1 MRKCKDSLHSI
12 SAWFSGS
19 KAEHGEEFASLIR
32 RIVDDYHH
40 WCRNYFP
47 EDGFI
52 VDSSMRRMQEE
63 FNDRFEDR
71 LMELLARLKAD
82 FPFHSPRYAAHMVSA
97 QTMPSIAGYFATML
111 YNPNNVTS
119 EAAPVTV
126 RLELEAAQ
134 MIAKMLGYDENSWAH
149 LTSCGTIA
157 NLEGLWVAR
166 SVKYLPFVLRDVV
179 KELGIESPL
188 SEMSQT
194 KLLGMSPQR
203 ALGFLEEC
211 WSAFLAKFGNEPD
224 EFARFLESYRNSPYN
239 VAEYG
244 LVSVCNMLQSEPV
257 LLMPETHHYSFS
269 KIADILGLGRHS
281 LIRVKVDRHFRMKVK
296 DLEEKI
302 HEIEKEGKHVLAVV
316 PVVGTTEEGAID
328 PVDAIT
334 SLREERES
342 GGASSFWIHADSAY
356 GGYLRTVTVPKRIGL
371 GEPTAEVLLGG
382 EVRKIDLH
390 LPEKSVCDALEDLG
404 KCDSNSVDP
413 HKLGY
418 CPYPAGA
425 ICFKSKLVK
434 WVVRQYAPY
443 IEKLPISVAPEFTD
457 GIGSYILEGSK
468 PGAAAASV
476 WLSHTLIPLD
486 NEGHGLLI
494 RETVRNASEFA
505 ALLERRNEFAENS
518 TCEGLLLCPPDSNV
532 VCFLFRPVNRVSS
545 LAEINE
551 LNSRIFQKFSISPDA
566 RSSVYTQKFF
576 ISRTLITTERYSEET
591 LADFLKRL
599 GVSIEEYRKEG
610 VFLLRVVLM
619 NPWYTLAKE
628 KGRYF
633 LSEFVEELYREANSI
648 WESMTREKIEAKTLY
663 H

>member
-1 MRKCKDSLHSI
+1 
-12 SAWFSGS
+12 
-19 KAEHGEEFASLIR
+19 
-32 RIVDDYHH
+32 
-40 WCRNYFP
+40 
-47 EDGFI
+47 
-52 VDSSMRRMQEE
+52 MRRMQEA

-179 KELGIESPL
+179 RDFGIESPL
-188 SEMSQT
+188 TEMSQS
-194 KLLGMSPQR
+194 KLLGMPPQS
-203 ALGFLEEC
+203 ALSFLEVC
-211 WSAFLAKFGNEPD
+211 WNAFLSKFGQDPD
-224 EFARFLESYRNSPYN
+224 AFGRFLDSYRNSPYN
-239 VAEYG
+239 VVEHG
-244 LVSVCNMLQSEPV
+244 LASVCSALRSEPV

-269 KIADILGLGRHS
+269 KIADILGLGRRS
-281 LIRVKVDRHFRMKVK
+281 LIRIKVDGHFRMKVE
-296 DLEEKI
+296 DLAHRIQEVEE
-302 HEIEKEGKHVLAVV
+302 EGKHVLAVV

-342 GGASSFWIHADSAY
+342 GGGSSFWIHADSAY
-356 GGYLRTVTVPKRIGL
+356 GGYLRTVTVPKRLGL
-371 GEPTAEVLLGG
+371 GEPFTGVFLGG
-382 EVRKIDLH
+382 EVRKIELH

-404 KCDSNSVDP
+404 KCDSNTVDP

-425 ICFKSKLVK
+425 ICFKSRLVK
-434 WVVRQYAPY
+434 WVVQQYAPY
-443 IEKLPISVAPEFTD
+443 IEKLPVGVVSELTT

-486 NEGHGLLI
+486 NEGHGKLI

-505 ALLERRNEFAENS
+505 ALLERWNEYTEES
-518 TCEGLLLCPPDSNV
+518 VCEALLLCPPDSNV

-576 ISRTLITTERYSEET
+576 ISKTWITTERYSEET
-591 LADFLKRL
+591 LADFMKCL
-599 GVSIEEYRKEG
+599 GVSMKEYRKEG
-610 VFLLRVVLM
+610 IFVLRVVLM

-633 LSEFVEELYREANSI
+633 LSEFVEELYKEANSLWKSI
-648 WESMTREKIEAKTLY
+648 MKEQPNKIGITPKITVSQGTYEVKTDSRACSSRIVM
-663 H
+663 